1 MLFRVF
7 LRNNVKQFLY
17 LRMNKTTE
25 KLRELKKRLDKEAE
39 HFDNLIDILNSDKSK
54 EKIIKDV
61 KRELLLGQLK
71 RNVIVTQEFAK
82 LTANDVVL
90 DAEGQ
95 KIVAYAEDVLK
106 DVSQDNKKSHK
117 LY

>member
-1 MLFRVF
+1 M
-7 LRNNVKQFLY
+7 KQFLY

>member
-106 DVSQDNKKSHK
+106 DVSIDNKKSHK